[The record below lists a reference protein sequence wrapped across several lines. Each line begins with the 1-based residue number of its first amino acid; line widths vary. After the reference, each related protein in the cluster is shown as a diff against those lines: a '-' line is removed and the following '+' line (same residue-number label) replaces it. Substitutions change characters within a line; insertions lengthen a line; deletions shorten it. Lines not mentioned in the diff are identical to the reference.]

1 MVTLNIGEIEF
12 PEKCDIVAT
21 LFEIANAVESGYR
34 SGITIGGVCW
44 DIEGQWYSLYL
55 YNLFYNGN

>member
-21 LFEIANAVESGYR
+21 LFEIANAVESGYH

-44 DIEGQWYSLYL
+44 DIEGQEEPDDD
-55 YNLFYNGN
+55 FYEEEDDL